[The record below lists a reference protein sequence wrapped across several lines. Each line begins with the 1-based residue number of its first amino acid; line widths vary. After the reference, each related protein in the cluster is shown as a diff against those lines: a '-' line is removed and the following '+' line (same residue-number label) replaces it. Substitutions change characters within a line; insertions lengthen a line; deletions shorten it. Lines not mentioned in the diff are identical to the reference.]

1 MPQPKEEI
9 YSDLDL
15 AFIANPI
22 TKKLSRK
29 VNRESIKQSVKSL
42 ILTNFFERPFKSNIG
57 CSVTYYLFEIFTQ
70 AVKQQM
76 ENAVKEV
83 IRNYEPRAEVV
94 DVLVQERPDLNSI
107 TISVAFFILN
117 DPEPI
122 FLNVLLERVR

>member
-122 FLNVLLERVR
+122 FLDVLLERVR